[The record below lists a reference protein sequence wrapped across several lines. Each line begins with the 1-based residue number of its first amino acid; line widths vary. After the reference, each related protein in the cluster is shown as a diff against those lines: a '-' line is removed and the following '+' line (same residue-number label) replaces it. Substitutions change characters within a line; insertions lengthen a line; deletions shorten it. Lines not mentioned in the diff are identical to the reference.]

1 MRKQFEKLDEDAA
14 RAKEGVRTAP
24 ATPAKSDATPA
35 TSATPGTPATPARAA
50 FLSFSLFGGKKGEPP
65 PAVEEAE
72 EAFLVPEFSS
82 EMCAML
88 LRDIE
93 VPSLLA
99 LLVQKCK
106 Y

>member
-1 MRKQFEKLDEDAA
+1 MLRGAF
-14 RAKEGVRTAP
+14 GGG
-24 ATPAKSDATPA
+24 ATPA
-35 TSATPGTPATPARAA
+35 TPATPARQS
-50 FLSFSLFGGKKGEPP
+50 FLSFSLFGGKKGEAP
-65 PAVEEAE
+65 PAAEEAE
-72 EAFLVPEFSS
+72 EAFIVPEFSS